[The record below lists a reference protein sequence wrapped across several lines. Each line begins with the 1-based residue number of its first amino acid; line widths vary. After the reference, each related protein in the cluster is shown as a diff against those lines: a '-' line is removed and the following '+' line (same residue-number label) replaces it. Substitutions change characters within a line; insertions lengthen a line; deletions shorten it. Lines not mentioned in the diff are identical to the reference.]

1 MFWHRGTGEVVLTER
16 IGLCWG
22 VAPQYRYVSRRT
34 NDVCCTC
41 RVGGRQPC
49 PDEHPW
55 LQEVRV
61 SVEPGGSPDPAAAVP
76 ADVPPGLVSDMA
88 PDSESAVETVDDA
101 GLASFGPLLDRL
113 EELLEAVEGLD
124 VELQARV
131 FELLDGVDAV
141 HRLAIT
147 RLAGR
152 LGDAL
157 VSVRQADPAVDWLFE
172 AYGVGVEDVEA
183 ASIALEQIRPYLQEH
198 GGGVEVL
205 TVQSGVVRV
214 QLTGACSGSSA
225 TADTLRHGVE
235 EALRENL
242 PGFVAID
249 VAPDL
254 PPPPPP
260 PVLLQITTRPT

>member
-1 MFWHRGTGEVVLTER
+1 M
-16 IGLCWG
+16 
-22 VAPQYRYVSRRT
+22 
-34 NDVCCTC
+34 
-41 RVGGRQPC
+41 
-49 PDEHPW
+49 
-55 LQEVRV
+55 
-61 SVEPGGSPDPAAAVP
+61 SVEHGGGPEAVDGVP
-76 ADVPPGLVSDMA
+76 PDVPPDLVADMTA
-88 PDSESAVETVDDA
+88 DSESAGDTTTDA

-124 VELQARV
+124 VDLQARV

-147 RLAGR
+147 RLADR
-152 LGDAL
+152 MGDGLAA
-157 VSVRQADPAVDWLFE
+157 VRQADPAVDWLFE
-172 AYGVGVEDVEA
+172 AYGIGVEDVEA
-183 ASIALEQIRPYLQEH
+183 ASVALEQIGPYLQEH
-198 GGGVEVL
+198 GGSVEVL
-205 TVQSGVVRV
+205 SVQRGVVRV
-214 QLTGACSGSSA
+214 QLLGACSGSSA

>member
-1 MFWHRGTGEVVLTER
+1 MSTETG
-16 IGLCWG
+16 G
-22 VAPQYRYVSRRT
+22 APT
-34 NDVCCTC
+34 T
-41 RVGGRQPC
+41 
-49 PDEHPW
+49 
-55 LQEVRV
+55 
-61 SVEPGGSPDPAAAVP
+61 AAVP
-76 ADVPPGLVSDMA
+76 ADVPPAMVSDMT
-88 PDSESAVETVDDA
+88 PDSDSAGRPLDDS

-124 VELQARV
+124 QDLQARV

-147 RLAGR
+147 RLADG
-152 LGDAL
+152 LGEDL

-183 ASIALEQIRPYLQEH
+183 ASVALEQIRPYLQEH

-205 TVQSGVVRV
+205 AVRDGVVRV
-214 QLTGACSGSSA
+214 QLEGACSGSSA

-242 PGFVAID
+242 PGFVALDI
-249 VAPDL
+249 APDL